1 MDKGKEEI
9 DEALQSTEAWD
20 LAAKLQENAEHIQSI
35 LRGENGGDLTISD
48 NIDMAVAREKAE
60 ELIKSLGGLVQSLDE
75 FTELVKSNGLE
86 NVVAL
91 NSY

>member
-1 MDKGKEEI
+1 
-9 DEALQSTEAWD
+9 
-20 LAAKLQENAEHIQSI
+20 
-35 LRGENGGDLTISD
+35 LTISD
-48 NIDMAVAREKAE
+48 NIDMAVARQKAE

-75 FTELVKSNGLE
+75 FAELVKSNGLE

>member
-1 MDKGKEEI
+1 M
-9 DEALQSTEAWD
+9 QSTEAWD
-20 LAAKLQENAEHIQSI
+20 LATKLQENAEQIQSI
-35 LRGENGGDLTISD
+35 LKGENGADLTICD

-60 ELIKSLGGLVQSLDE
+60 ELFKTLGGLVQSLDE

-91 NSY
+91 KSYSAM